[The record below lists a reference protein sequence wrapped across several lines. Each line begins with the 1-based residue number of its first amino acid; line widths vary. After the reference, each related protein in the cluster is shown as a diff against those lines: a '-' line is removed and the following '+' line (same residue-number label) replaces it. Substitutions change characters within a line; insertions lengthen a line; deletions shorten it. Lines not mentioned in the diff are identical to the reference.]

1 LEIAFLG
8 EEENISIMKRKAL
21 FLVLV
26 IFLISILAGCEPH
39 FLNGIEI
46 EDSAEDFVYNYWI
59 AIINRQYELAKGYC
73 ITNGVWYN
81 KTDELEE
88 CINTNS
94 EGEALVMIHFT
105 YLYFTKKTEIV
116 GDTAFV
122 YVWVSIDKIPFFGS
136 SGISGI
142 GSDEYEM
149 ELIKETL
156 FEGWMLK

>member
-1 LEIAFLG
+1 
-8 EEENISIMKRKAL
+8 MKRKVL
-21 FLVLV
+21 LLVFV
-26 IFLISILAGCEPH
+26 VFLISILVGCSPH
-39 FLNGIEI
+39 FLNGMDDEGLVEQIVF
-46 EDSAEDFVYNYWI
+46 DYWL
-59 AIINRQYELAKGYC
+59 AMMNRQYELAKWNC
-73 ITNGVWYN
+73 IPGGVWDR

-94 EGEALVMIHFT
+94 EGEALVMIYFT
-105 YLYFTKKTEIV
+105 YPYFTKKAEII

-122 YVWVSIDKIPFFGS
+122 YVWVSIDKIPFLGS

-149 ELIKETL
+149 ELIRETL